1 MEKRYLIGVDV
12 GTTGTKALLFSEDGA
27 LLGQAYQDYPILTP
41 QVGHSEQNAGD
52 WWNAVVTVIRSVCDG
67 KDIGERVAAIS
78 LSTQGGTVVP
88 VGQDGEPLR
97 PALVWN
103 DARCEAQKEAFL
115 KEVGPERVMYEKTG
129 WKLGCGLPALEIR
142 WLRENEPA
150 LFEKTA
156 LFLTVPDY
164 ISLKMTGIPAVD
176 PSNAGINQLIDIQTL
191 RYDEKLLRFAGIT
204 EKQLPKL
211 VRSGERI
218 GHLTREAAETL
229 GLSEKAVLISGAH
242 DQYAVAMGAGA
253 MKKGDILIGSGTCW
267 VVTAMGDAPDFES
280 GLSQSVSAAPE
291 LWGSMWSLSTGGV
304 CLDWL
309 RKNIAAGHN
318 GEALDYATLNAE
330 IPRRKAAED
339 GLFFFPFTGIHG
351 EGAFTKATFT
361 GLDLSHDRFHMAR
374 AVMEGVVFQI
384 VWMLEAFAAKPEE
397 AGIKLTGGAGRSA
410 PWVQMLADI
419 SGLPVRIPEVA
430 DLACVG
436 AAILA
441 GWGSGIYGTPEEGYG
456 KLSVKET
463 AICPDPEGVKAY
475 AGLAERYKQ
484 QAKALRKAY
493 ENQ

>member
-218 GHLTREAAETL
+218 GHLTKEAAETL

-304 CLDWL
+304 
-309 RKNIAAGHN
+309 
-318 GEALDYATLNAE
+318 
-330 IPRRKAAED
+330 
-339 GLFFFPFTGIHG
+339 
-351 EGAFTKATFT
+351 
-361 GLDLSHDRFHMAR
+361 
-374 AVMEGVVFQI
+374 
-384 VWMLEAFAAKPEE
+384 
-397 AGIKLTGGAGRSA
+397 
-410 PWVQMLADI
+410 
-419 SGLPVRIPEVA
+419 
-430 DLACVG
+430 
-436 AAILA
+436 
-441 GWGSGIYGTPEEGYG
+441 
-456 KLSVKET
+456 
-463 AICPDPEGVKAY
+463 
-475 AGLAERYKQ
+475 
-484 QAKALRKAY
+484 
-493 ENQ
+493 